1 VAALASVRRLLLP
14 LALAAFAV
22 GPLAAD
28 EPPAL
33 VCYGNEPTWRL
44 DLAPTEARLAVS
56 GEEEKEYAGRFTSLD
71 RVKAHAWRGRGAAPA
86 PEGEVVT
93 IVDEESCNDGMS
105 DQRRPYSVRLSLP
118 DGRLFAGCCRLAT
131 VWNAADA
138 TRKAQ
143 APPKVA
149 STAAPPAPVAPVAVA
164 AAPADW
170 AAALQSF
177 LPALRICTFEALR
190 TEAVLFAEHRPDHSV
205 HMLLRLPG
213 KVYADCDVNPAGTAK
228 LSRRPKDKDP
238 LPQEQG
244 VMLTLFPG
252 SPPREPC
259 YKSEHAVDSE
269 GNPFGWISRKG
280 C

>member
-1 VAALASVRRLLLP
+1 MPAGESLLP
-14 LALAAFAV
+14 
-22 GPLAAD
+22 D
-28 EPPAL
+28 
-33 VCYGNEPTWRL
+33 
-44 DLAPTEARLAVS
+44 
-56 GEEEKEYAGRFTSLD
+56 
-71 RVKAHAWRGRGAAPA
+71 APA

-93 IVDEESCNDGMS
+93 IVDEESCNDGVS
-105 DQRRPYSVRLSLP
+105 DQRRPYSARLSLP

-143 APPKVA
+143 SPPKA
-149 STAAPPAPVAPVAVA
+149 STPAAPPSAPAAPAAGA

-177 LPALRICTFEALR
+177 IPALRICTFEALR
-190 TEAVLFAEHRPDHSV
+190 TEAVLFAEHHPDPSV
-205 HMLLRLPG
+205 HMVLRLPG
-213 KVYADCDVNPAGTAK
+213 KVYADCDVNPAGAAK
-228 LSRRPKDKDP
+228 MSRRSKDKEL

-244 VMLTLFPG
+244 AMLTLFPG

-259 YKSEHAVDSE
+259 YKNEHALDTE